1 MRDLREVIQTWGAKA
16 KAKAVVVSHRMIKTV
31 AVGQKV
37 VPWEDHKANQWVVHK
52 VDLSEEVKAV
62 QKVGEVV
69 DLGEEVHKAVSR
81 DQKA

>member
-1 MRDLREVIQTWGAKA
+1 MRDLRGVIQTWGD
-16 KAKAVVVSHRMIKTV
+16 KAKAVVVAHRMIKTV

-37 VPWEDHKANQWVVHK
+37 VPWVDHKANQWVDHK

-62 QKVGEVV
+62 REVGKVV
-69 DLGEEVHKAVSR
+69 DLGEVHKAVSR